1 MSQTRYRWMLFL
13 VIILV
18 ASNVLLGYL
27 LLQTGHHPIQK
38 KRKGNDV
45 SAWYAEVGL
54 EQDQIDTFK
63 ILKEE
68 YFNDMKPLWGDLR
81 QLKDSL
87 YQRLDKGIE
96 DSISQNILL
105 MISKKTLKPIQG
117 LTSILQNCA
126 SSVLLHSKQGLTP
139 SYQSSST
146 GPEEGVDYLLTF

>member
-18 ASNVLLGYL
+18 ASNILLGYL
-27 LLQTGHHPIQK
+27 LMQSGNRAVER

-54 EQDQIDTFK
+54 EQAQIDTFK

-68 YFNDMKPLWGDLR
+68 YFKDMKPLWGDIR

-87 YQRLDKGIE
+87 YQQLDKGVE
-96 DSISQNILL
+96 DSTAQHILSLISQKNLEVD
-105 MISKKTLKPIQG
+105 TR
-117 LTSILQNCA
+117 TY
-126 SSVLLHSKQGLTP
+126 LHFTKLRKFCTP
-139 SYQSSST
+139 TQQARFDT
-146 GPEEGVDYLLTF
+146 IIPKLINRPGRRR

>member
-105 MISKKTLKPIQG
+105 MISKKNLEADSRTYMHFTKLRKF
-117 LTSILQNCA
+117 C
-126 SSVLLHSKQGLTP
+126 TP
-139 SYQSSST
+139 QQQTRFDTIIPKLINRT
-146 GPEEGVDYLLTF
+146 GRRR

>member
-1 MSQTRYRWMLFL
+1 MLFL

-27 LLQTGHHPIQK
+27 LMQSSNQTIQK

-54 EQDQIDTFK
+54 EQEQIDTFK

-68 YFNDMKPLWGDLR
+68 YFKDMKPLWSDIR

-87 YQRLDKGIE
+87 YLRLDKGVD
-96 DSISQNILL
+96 DSTSQNILL
-105 MISKKTLKPIQG
+105 MISKKNLEADKRTY
-117 LTSILQNCA
+117 
-126 SSVLLHSKQGLTP
+126 LHFTKLRKFCTP
-139 SYQSSST
+139 TQQARFDTIIPKLINRT
-146 GPEEGVDYLLTF
+146 GRRR

>member
-105 MISKKTLKPIQG
+105 MISKKNLEADSRTY
-117 LTSILQNCA
+117 
-126 SSVLLHSKQGLTP
+126 LHFTKLRKFCTP
-139 SYQSSST
+139 TQQARFDTIIPKLINRT
-146 GPEEGVDYLLTF
+146 GRRR

>member
-1 MSQTRYRWMLFL
+1 MLFL

-18 ASNVLLGYL
+18 ASNILLGYL
-27 LLQTGHHPIQK
+27 LMQTGNQPAQK

-68 YFNDMKPLWGDLR
+68 YFNDMKTLWSDLR

-87 YQRLDKGIE
+87 YQQLDKGVE
-96 DSISQNILL
+96 DSSSQNILL
-105 MISKKTLKPIQG
+105 MISQKNLEADSRTF
-117 LTSILQNCA
+117 
-126 SSVLLHSKQGLTP
+126 LHFTKLRKFCTP
-139 SYQSSST
+139 TQQARFDTIIPKLINRT
-146 GPEEGVDYLLTF
+146 GRRR